1 MLVLSRR
8 ENEKILFPE
17 VGVSVE
23 VLQVKGNRARI
34 GIDAPASMSIIR
46 GELARRGQEL
56 ADAVDATSEAAGPT
70 NRQLHKALAAAAD
83 GLKNF
88 RVLLEKGQVL
98 EAEATYRHVLEVL
111 CHPETATSQPAAV
124 RQPSEAAEEGHPPKE
139 HRALLVED
147 DANESELLA
156 GYLRLSGFEVATA
169 DDGQTALNYLQEND
183 RPDCVLVDMI
193 MPRCDGPTTVNAI
206 RGDRRYDGMK
216 VFAVSGTSPTAF
228 GLETGISGVDR
239 WFQKPV
245 NPELLVDQ
253 LSLELSCGPE
263 AA

>member
-8 ENEKILFPE
+8 EKETILFPE

-23 VLQVKGNRARI
+23 VLQIKGNRARI
-34 GIDAPASMSIIR
+34 GIDAPASMTVIR

-56 ADAVDATSEAAGPT
+56 ADAVTTTSRAADRT
-70 NRQLHKALAAAAD
+70 NQALHAALASAAE
-83 GLKNF
+83 GLREF
-88 RVLLEKGQVL
+88 RRLLELGQVL
-98 EAEATYRHVLEVL
+98 EAEAAYRGVLELL
-111 CHPETATSQPAAV
+111 CHPEANSGKSAAV
-124 RQPSEAAEEGHPPKE
+124 RQAAEPSDCPPTRE
-139 HRALLVED
+139 RRALLVED
-147 DANESELLA
+147 DVNESELLA

-169 DDGQTALNYLQEND
+169 DDGRNALNYLADNE

-193 MPRCDGPTTVNAI
+193 MPRCDGPTTVAAI

-228 GLETGISGVDR
+228 GLETGVGGVDR

-245 NPELLVDQ
+245 NPEKLVDQ
-253 LSLELSCGPE
+253 LTKDLCGGPE